1 MTESASVI
9 HKDSFFDTVWARLIA
24 AVVAIGG
31 IALFIATNQATL
43 FGSDTEIAGAGNGEY
58 QQCLDERLAAVE
70 NLAREAGFT
79 VKQKELAEVRAAET
93 CRNLSAGQ

>member
-43 FGSDTEIAGAGNGEY
+43 FGSDTEIAGAGKGATSSTAGEPTT
-58 QQCLDERLAAVE
+58 
-70 NLAREAGFT
+70 G
-79 VKQKELAEVRAAET
+79 T
-93 CRNLSAGQ
+93 CR

>member
-9 HKDSFFDTVWARLIA
+9 HKDRFLDTVWARLLAALIA
-24 AVVAIGG
+24 VGG

-43 FGSDTEIAGAGNGEY
+43 FGSDTEMAGAGNGAY

-70 NLAREAGFT
+70 TLAKEAGFT
-79 VKQKELAEVRAAET
+79 VKQKELAQVRAAET
-93 CRNLSAGQ
+93 CRNLSAAQ